1 MAFRLNDDESLD
13 DEEYLEE
20 FAEQVSIHKDNILNS
35 RVEVVEEVA
44 QTLLITILENVDK
57 EFAKAVLPILTAFN
71 ESITE
76 LKIEIE
82 QLRGEIIEKKTPP
95 PNDFEIN

>member
-44 QTLLITILENVDK
+44 QALLILSLIH
-57 EFAKAVLPILTAFN
+57 I
-71 ESITE
+71 
-76 LKIEIE
+76 
-82 QLRGEIIEKKTPP
+82 
-95 PNDFEIN
+95 